1 MESVALYNFQTTEKD
16 ELPFQKGDTLKVQG
30 DRSWGGGVGTWGAFV
45 AVVCRLIGAFCG
57 REVVVF
63 EEFGV
68 QSSVTTVEAT
78 GTHRQDHEP
87 KPPSGHNIQE
97 GLSCHHSTPKTSGSL
112 KIAPGPTALHR
123 GHGHPAPL
131 LAPLR
136 GADILFGTPP
146 ANGGP
151 RAPGAMHSPGSVSP
165 ACFPRSPRVSDP
177 VCTAVQQPQGPCVG
191 GWKMVLCGNG
201 CHSPPAHSGTVLLR
215 CHCPGGRCCWLQ
227 PGPCGY
233 GFSHFPWPGDLG
245 GCWEPPW

>member
-1 MESVALYNFQTTEKD
+1 MAHGLPGHWGISGTVLFSGAETCFSPAPQLQEPIGRTMSPNPHLGTTFRKD
-16 ELPFQKGDTLKVQG
+16 SAATTAPSKPQG
-30 DRSWGGGVGTWGAFV
+30 ASKYPLVPQPCTGV
-45 AVVCRLIGAFCG
+45 
-57 REVVVF
+57 
-63 EEFGV
+63 
-68 QSSVTTVEAT
+68 T
-78 GTHRQDHEP
+78 GTLP
-87 KPPSGHNIQE
+87 
-97 GLSCHHSTPKTSGSL
+97 
-112 KIAPGPTALHR
+112 
-123 GHGHPAPL
+123 PL

-165 ACFPRSPRVSDP
+165 ACFPHSPRVSDP

-233 GFSHFPWPGDLG
+233 GFSHFPWLGDLG